1 MEHDAFTQ
9 GVRPGSVTTSHEVMI
24 LICYL
29 IDRAGQP
36 VSFQQLGAALQGQE
50 LVNYFQ
56 FIEAMEALRR
66 SGHILSRE
74 HHGEQC
80 FVLSPVGKDI
90 SSAFEDGLP
99 PAVRERAAGALE
111 RILTLM
117 RRQREN
123 RVEIAQVEDGWKVS
137 LTIPDIGSDLLSL
150 SIFMPSRKE
159 CEAIRRRFLN
169 DPMLVYKGVFAL
181 LTGDTQTVGELVS
194 DQEDLFQDQ

>member
-1 MEHDAFTQ
+1 MENSAFTQ
-9 GVRPGSVTTSHEVMI
+9 GVRPGSVTTSHEVVI
-24 LICYL
+24 LICFL
-29 IDRAGQP
+29 LDRAGQP

-56 FIEAMEALRR
+56 FADAMESLRR

-74 HHGEQC
+74 HGGEPC
-80 FVLSPVGKDI
+80 FVLSASGKEI
-90 SSAFEDGLP
+90 SSSFEDRLP
-99 PAVRERAAGALE
+99 PAVRERATGALE

-123 RVEIAQVEDGWKVS
+123 RVEIVQVEDGWKVS

-181 LTGDTQTVGELVS
+181 LTGDTRTVGELVS
-194 DQEDLFQDQ
+194 DQQDLFQD

>member
-1 MEHDAFTQ
+1 MEYNAFTE

-29 IDRAGQP
+29 MDRAGQP

-56 FIEAMEALRR
+56 FADAMEKLRS
-66 SGHILSRE
+66 SGNIATQE
-74 HHGEQC
+74 YNGEAC
-80 FVLSPVGKDI
+80 FVLTAPGREI
-90 SSAFEDGLP
+90 SSTFEDKLP
-99 PAVRERAAGALE
+99 PAVRERATGALE

-123 RVEIAQVEDGWKVS
+123 RVEITQVEDGWKVS

-150 SIFMPSRKE
+150 SIFMPTQKE

-181 LTGDTQTVGELVS
+181 LTGDTRTVGELVS
-194 DQEDLFQDQ
+194 DQEDLFQD